1 MPPQQ
6 PATVDVQQTI
16 SDASSL
22 CQDLQVA
29 SRNKCVPLQ
38 TAESGI
44 LVQNDSPPLPPPKEK
59 PKRGRKRK
67 EKNEEVKETKKVRK
81 TGKTE
86 ETDGVENFGAEKI
99 TVIEEKGKEVKREV
113 KKTSLIRSIEEEI
126 VNSQSV
132 LLSLT
137 SSLLQSLQADETYKN
152 GKNQPVLNDLKTEIY
167 VRSASILKHGQK
179 QIKVLDKLKEKLL
192 LSPYPVCP
200 EIMDLSDDKYL
211 PLSSKCI
218 ENGFRKQKKEEERM
232 MFEKERESL
241 SNFLFLFKK
250 EENEEKKLIEPP
262 NPSQKAKESLF
273 EALVE
278 LSSHQFS
285 GIKKR
290 NYEDFERM
298 MSDLKKSNQS
308 EWLLTRLA
316 KKRYDLFQL
325 YKKKKMT
332 QIEMEE
338 AIDIHVI
345 GELKE
350 IPSCLKC
357 LNQLKRLVERKLQPT
372 FVNEL
377 SSLKEKEY
385 CIGKQETE
393 NFISLFYFMKD
404 NRFEKDIYLYLLHFF
419 RMKRFIF
426 RIMFMEEKNMMVF
439 LVFFDLIVF
448 LFFSLANIELLEY
461 EHMKQI
467 EHFLLPQA

>member
-1 MPPQQ
+1 MEITSERNVWEVDSTAAEFLSSFDYNEPEFMPPQQ

-22 CQDLQVA
+22 WQDLQVA

-67 EKNEEVKETKKVRK
+67 EKNEVKETKKVRK

-86 ETDGVENFGAEKI
+86 ETNGVENFGAEKI

-137 SSLLQSLQADETYKN
+137 PSLLQSLHADETYKN

-192 LSPYPVCP
+192 LSPYPVYP
-200 EIMDLSDDKYL
+200 EIMDLPDDKYL

-218 ENGFRKQKKEEERM
+218 ENGFRKRKEEEERI

-241 SNFLFLFKK
+241 SNILFLFK
-250 EENEEKKLIEPP
+250 N
-262 NPSQKAKESLF
+262 
-273 EALVE
+273 
-278 LSSHQFS
+278 
-285 GIKKR
+285 
-290 NYEDFERM
+290 
-298 MSDLKKSNQS
+298 
-308 EWLLTRLA
+308 
-316 KKRYDLFQL
+316 
-325 YKKKKMT
+325 
-332 QIEMEE
+332 
-338 AIDIHVI
+338 
-345 GELKE
+345 
-350 IPSCLKC
+350 
-357 LNQLKRLVERKLQPT
+357 
-372 FVNEL
+372 
-377 SSLKEKEY
+377 
-385 CIGKQETE
+385 
-393 NFISLFYFMKD
+393 
-404 NRFEKDIYLYLLHFF
+404 
-419 RMKRFIF
+419 
-426 RIMFMEEKNMMVF
+426 
-439 LVFFDLIVF
+439 
-448 LFFSLANIELLEY
+448 
-461 EHMKQI
+461 
-467 EHFLLPQA
+467 